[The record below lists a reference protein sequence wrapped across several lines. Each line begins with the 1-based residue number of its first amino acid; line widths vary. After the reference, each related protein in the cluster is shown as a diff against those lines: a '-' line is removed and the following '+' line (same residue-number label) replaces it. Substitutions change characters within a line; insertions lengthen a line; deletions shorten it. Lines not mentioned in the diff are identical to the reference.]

1 MAKLILGKT
10 PETFKP
16 FAVKFELPQG
26 GEDQLLI
33 TCKYRTRLEFA
44 EFMDA
49 LYAESGVEKSGD
61 DSVDFVALFKRS
73 GEKAAEHL
81 AKFIVAWDLS
91 DPVTAENFIALHNQV
106 PAAAAAMTA
115 AYSAAC
121 TEGRLGN

>member
-26 GEDQLLI
+26 GEDQLTL
-33 TCKYRTRLEFA
+33 TCKYRTRIEFA
-44 EFMDA
+44 EFMDE
-49 LYAESGVEKSGD
+49 LYAGD
-61 DSVDFVALFKRS
+61 AKPIDDAHDFVALFKRG
-73 GEKAAEHL
+73 GEKTAEHL
-81 AKFIVAWDLS
+81 AKFIVAWDLAE
-91 DPVTAENFIALHNQV
+91 PVTPENLVALHNQA

-115 AYSAAC
+115 AYGVAC